1 MKKLLIITSYISYPE
16 KINPT
21 FFEGFDYI
29 ICADGGYIKA
39 EAYGVKPDA
48 IIGDFD
54 SSPAINGENITVLPI
69 EKDMTDTEAAIDM
82 GYNMGARDITVLGGL
97 GGRLDHTLGNIALL
111 EKYVEKLEHMEFVDG
126 QNKIYMLLPGYYT
139 YHPDDY
145 RFFSLVSYT
154 EECTGITY
162 TGFKY
167 PLNNHTLPYS
177 TTLGISNEMAE
188 PTGTLEFKTGHLLVI
203 RSRDIDND

>member
-1 MKKLLIITSYISYPE
+1 MKKLLVITSYICYPE
-16 KINPT
+16 KIKHS
-21 FFEGFDYI
+21 FFKEFDYI

-39 EAYGVKPDA
+39 EALGIKPDA
-48 IIGDFD
+48 VIGDFD
-54 SSPAINGENITVLPI
+54 SSPAIEGEAITKLPI

-82 GYNMGARDITVLGGL
+82 GYNMGYRHITVLGGL

-111 EKYVEKLEHMEFVDG
+111 EKYVDQVEHMEIVDG
-126 QNKIYMLLPGYYT
+126 QNKIYMLLPGRYI

-154 EECTGITY
+154 EKCTGITY

-177 TTLGISNEMAE
+177 TTLGISNEMSDN
-188 PTGTLEFKTGHLLVI
+188 TGTLEFKTGHLLVI
-203 RSRDIDND
+203 RSRDIDKD